1 MTIMYLS
8 VFVYICVRL
17 IIRHIDM
24 KQVIWILATL
34 CALICTAGCI
44 KDKVEGADLKVGD
57 RLPGFSVVM
66 NDGSLV
72 TDESLRGSVS
82 CVMFFHTSCP
92 DCQRT
97 LPEMQ
102 RVYGDYV
109 SKGVLFALISREQ
122 GPDLIDPYWSE
133 QGYDMPYS
141 AQSDRTVYNKFATS
155 RIPRVYICDKDGI
168 IRYIYTDDPTPT
180 YENLSDS
187 VKSLLFRR

>member
-1 MTIMYLS
+1 
-8 VFVYICVRL
+8 
-17 IIRHIDM
+17 M
-24 KQVIWILATL
+24 KQIILILATL
-34 CALICTAGCI
+34 CALLCTTGCI

-66 NDGSLV
+66 NDGTIVS
-72 TDESLRGSVS
+72 DESLKGSVS
-82 CVMFFHTSCP
+82 CVMFFNTSCP

-97 LPEMQ
+97 LPEVQ
-102 RVYGDYV
+102 QVCNEFA

-122 GPDLIDPYWSE
+122 TAVLVESYWTE
-133 QGYDMPYS
+133 RGYDMPYS

-187 VKSLLFRR
+187 IKSLLSRR